1 MSLPTTFFIGRGGG
15 GESALYD
22 FTSFTFT
29 NAGQTGRTGPSLSQ
43 CQTAYSSQAFLSG
56 FFTMTTQGYQQWT
69 APSTGDYTFTVKG
82 AEGGTSSTQGPP
94 TGKGAVL
101 NNFIVPLNS
110 GDVLT
115 LIVGQYG
122 GNVQY
127 SGGGGGGSFV
137 VKGSDLLLA
146 AGGGGGGGFYNPNQA
161 GQNASTTVSVV
172 GSTAPQGGD
181 EGNNLGGGGGA
192 GFSGDGS
199 NGSYAGAGGHDF
211 NNGFEGGVGD
221 GGTARADG
229 GFGGGAAGGGGS
241 AANAGGGAGG
251 FRGGDGQQGSS
262 PWSNGD
268 ASTNARAAN
277 VTAGSVSANNTNHGS
292 ITITAPT

>member
-1 MSLPTTFFIGRGGG
+1 MSLPTSFFIGRGGV
-15 GESALYD
+15 SALYD

-29 NAGQTGRTGPSLSQ
+29 NAGQSGRTGPSLSQ
-43 CQTAYSSQAFLSG
+43 CQTAYSGQEFLSG
-56 FFTMTTQGYQQWT
+56 FFTMTTQGYQKWT
-69 APSTGDYTFTVKG
+69 VPSAGDYTFTVKG
-82 AEGGTSSTQGPP
+82 AEGGTSSTQGPS
-94 TGKGAVL
+94 TGKGAIL
-101 NNFIVPLNS
+101 SNFIVPLGA

-146 AGGGGGGGFYNPNQA
+146 AGGGGGGGYYNPEQA
-161 GQNASTTVSVV
+161 GQAASSTVSVV
-172 GSTAPQGGD
+172 GSTASQGGS
-181 EGNNLGGGGGA
+181 EGNNFGGGGGA

-211 NNGFEGGVGD
+211 SNGFEGGVGD
-221 GGTARADG
+221 GGPGRADG
-229 GFGGGAAGGGGS
+229 GFGGGGAAGSGS
-241 AANAGGGAGG
+241 AANAGGGGGG

-268 ASTNARAAN
+268 ASTNARATS
-277 VTAGSVSANNTNHGS
+277 VTAGTVTTVNTNHGS
-292 ITITAPT
+292 ITITAPA